1 MKSAPAIG
9 FRCRASWL
17 LIAATVA
24 VAALA
29 IVALQLLRG
38 SAWLHHLLVL
48 LVIAYAA
55 LSVRGLL
62 RPSVAAL
69 LWRSDGGVELTLRDG
84 VPDAGG
90 TVLGA
95 VQGARVMGPLIVLTL
110 RWPPRQRAHLWIL
123 PDNLDADT
131 RRRLR
136 VRLGAGAAGG
146 IASGNADSR

>member
-136 VRLGAGAAGG
+136 VRLDAGLADGT
-146 IASGNADSR
+146 ASGNADGR